1 MEKAYE
7 PKDVEARLYPEW
19 EAAGLFHAEP
29 TPGKPKFSIS
39 IPPPN
44 VTGSLH
50 MGHALNHAVQDTLG
64 RWHKM
69 QGDTVL
75 ILPGMDHAGIAT
87 QTVVSRQI
95 EKEGLTRFDLGREK
109 FVERVW
115 AWKEEYGSRILVQ
128 LKRLG
133 CGYDWSRLR
142 FTMDPEYAE
151 AVAEAFVRFF
161 DAGLIYRGKR
171 MVNWSVGLQTVISDI
186 EVENIE
192 TDGSLWHINYPFAD
206 GSGTVTVATTRPETL
221 LGDTAVAVNPADP
234 RYAGLIGKMLL
245 LPLTNREIPLI
256 ADDYASMEFGTGAVK
271 ITPAHDPNDYEV
283 GLRHNLPQIAVI
295 GFDGKM
301 TEDAGVRYAGQDRFE
316 ARDLIVGDL
325 EAAGV
330 LEKIEPYR
338 HSIPHCD
345 RSKTVIEP
353 LLSEQWFMKMAGT
366 ELIQKATDIVND
378 GAIQFAPNRYAKTY
392 VDWMD
397 GIRDWA
403 LSRQLWWGHRI
414 PIYYKPDG
422 TYVAARNLAEA
433 VDRAGT
439 DQLTQDEDVLDT
451 WFSSAL
457 WPFATLGWPHQTPD
471 LDYFYPTDFLTT
483 AGEILRLWVARMVM
497 TGLEFTGKKPFSD
510 VYIHATV
517 LDKKGR
523 RMSKS
528 LGNGVDPVEMIDK
541 YGADALRFSLLRLA
555 SKGQDIKFSE
565 ERVPESRNF
574 ANKLWNA
581 ARFVLMNMEPTPA
594 RSSLSPPETG
604 RVGDGEKITG
614 MDTDVPLPDFTE
626 FFAEHTNASIAK
638 TLSPPVSGGPLRSK
652 EVGSLPERWI
662 LSRLQRTVQTV
673 NSALGTYDMDD
684 ACGALYEFVWGEY
697 CDWFVELCKPSLQ
710 GEDDSAKDS
719 ARAALYTVLETTLR
733 LLHPIMPF
741 VTEEI
746 WQNLPGKTESIS
758 LAPYPILDEAL
769 IDTEAE
775 AGIGLLIE
783 SITALR
789 GLRAEFTPGGQENE
803 AARAAMLN
811 RKLTVIAVAES
822 AAATA
827 TLRGQLPALVA
838 LARLGEVSVADA
850 VPTNGKYVPA
860 GVSGAAF
867 YVPAGEL
874 LEGLDPAKESAR
886 LEAEIVKLDKELAG
900 VQGRLNNPSFVERA
914 LPEVVEKARADAA
927 DLVQRQTKL
936 EMRRGL
942 LTSTQD

>member
-7 PKDVEARLYPEW
+7 PKDVEARLYPQW

-29 TPGKPKFSIS
+29 TPGKPKFSVC

-69 QGDTVL
+69 LGDTVL
-75 ILPGMDHAGIAT
+75 ILPGVDHGGIST

-95 EKEGLTRFDLGREK
+95 EKDGTTRFDLGREK
-109 FVERVW
+109 FEERVW
-115 AWKEEYGSRILVQ
+115 AWKEEYGERIVLQ

-133 CGYDWSRLR
+133 CAYDWSRQR
-142 FTMDPEYAE
+142 FTMDPAYNE
-151 AVAEAFVRFF
+151 AVTEAFVRFF

-186 EVENIE
+186 EVENID
-192 TDGSLWHINYPFAD
+192 TDGSLWHISYPFAD
-206 GSGTVTVATTRPETL
+206 GSGFVTVATTRPETL
-221 LGDTAVAVNPADP
+221 LGDTAVAVNPADT
-234 RYAGLIGKMLL
+234 RYTDKIGKMLT

-256 ADDYASMEFGTGAVK
+256 ADDYASLEFGTGAVK

-283 GLRHNLPQIAVI
+283 GLRHNLPQITVI
-295 GFDGKM
+295 GFDGKL
-301 TEDAGVRYAGQDRFE
+301 TEDAGVRYAGMDRFE

-325 EAAGV
+325 EDAGA

-338 HSIPHCD
+338 HSVPHCD

-353 LLSEQWFMKMAGT
+353 LLSEQWFMKMAAT
-366 ELIQKATDIVND
+366 EIVQKATEIVRD
-378 GAIQFAPNRYAKTY
+378 GQIEFSPGRYAKTY

-422 TYVAARNLAEA
+422 TSVAARSLAEA
-433 VDRAGT
+433 VERAGT
-439 DQLTQDEDVLDT
+439 DQITQDEDVLDT

-457 WPFATLGWPHQTPD
+457 WPFATLGWPQQTPD

-497 TGLEFTGKKPFSD
+497 TGLEFTGEKPFSD

-528 LGNGVDPVEMIDK
+528 LGNGIDPVEMIDK

-565 ERVPESRNF
+565 DRVPEARNF

-594 RSSLSPPETG
+594 QAPTLPKRE
-604 RVGDGEKITG
+604 GE
-614 MDTDVPLPDFTE
+614 E
-626 FFAEHTNASIAK
+626 FQK
-638 TLSPPVSGGPLRSK
+638 
-652 EVGSLPERWI
+652 SLPERWI
-662 LSRLQRTVQTV
+662 LSRLQRVTQAV
-673 NSALGTYDMDD
+673 NTALASYDMDD
-684 ACGALYEFVWGEY
+684 ACGTLYEFVWGEY

-710 GEDDSAKDS
+710 GEDDLAKAS
-719 ARAALYTVLETTLR
+719 ARETLYTVLEANLR

-746 WQNLPGKTESIS
+746 WQQLPGTTESIS
-758 LAPYPILDEAL
+758 LAPYPIADESLLDP
-769 IDTEAE
+769 EAE
-775 AGIGLLIE
+775 AGIGLLID

-803 AARAAMLN
+803 AARAAMLT
-811 RKLTVIAVAES
+811 RKLSVIAVPENE
-822 AAATA
+822 AAGA
-827 TLRGQLPALVA
+827 TLRAQLPALVA
-838 LARLGEVSVADA
+838 LARLGNTMIVTEAPADGKHVPVGVA
-850 VPTNGKYVPA
+850 
-860 GVSGAAF
+860 GAAF
-867 YVPAGEL
+867 YVPASEL
-874 LEGLDPAKESAR
+874 LDGLDPAKESAR
-886 LEAEIVKLDKELAG
+886 LAAEIAKLDKELAG
-900 VQGRLNNPSFVERA
+900 VRGRLDNPRFVARA

-927 DLVQRQTKL
+927 ELVQRQAKL

-942 LTSTQD
+942 LG

>member
-7 PKDVEARLYPEW
+7 PKDVEARLYPQW

-29 TPGKPKFSIS
+29 TPGKPKFSVC

-44 VTGSLH
+44 ITGSLH
-50 MGHALNHAVQDTLG
+50 MGHALNHSVQDALG
-64 RWHKM
+64 RWHRM
-69 QGDTVL
+69 LGDTVL
-75 ILPGMDHAGIAT
+75 ILPGVDHGGIST
-87 QTVVSRQI
+87 QTVVARQV
-95 EKEGLTRFDLGREK
+95 EREGLTRFDLGREK

-115 AWKEEYGSRILVQ
+115 AWKEDYGDRIVSQ

-133 CGYDWSRLR
+133 CGYDWSRQR
-142 FTMDPEYAE
+142 FTMDPAYDA
-151 AVAEAFVRFF
+151 AVTEAFVRFF
-161 DAGLIYRGKR
+161 DAGLIYRGTR

-186 EVENIE
+186 EVENID
-192 TDGSLWHINYPFAD
+192 TDGSLWHISYPFAD
-206 GSGTVTVATTRPETL
+206 GSGSVTVATTRPETL

-234 RYAGLIGKMLL
+234 RYAGQIGKMLR
-245 LPLTNREIPLI
+245 LPLTDRQIPLI
-256 ADDYASMEFGTGAVK
+256 ADDYASQEFGTGAVK

-283 GLRHNLPQIAVI
+283 GLRHSLPQITVI
-295 GFDGKM
+295 GFDGRL
-301 TEDAGVRYAGQDRFE
+301 TEDAGVRYAGMDRFE

-325 EAAGV
+325 EDAGA
-330 LEKIEPYR
+330 LEKVEPYK
-338 HSIPHCD
+338 HSVPHCD

-353 LLSEQWFMKMAGT
+353 LLSEQWFMRMGGT
-366 ELIQKATDIVND
+366 EIVERATEIVRD
-378 GAIQFAPNRYAKTY
+378 GQIEFSPGRYAKTY

-422 TYVAARNLAEA
+422 SPVAARNWAEA
-433 VDRAGT
+433 VERAGT

-457 WPFATLGWPHQTPD
+457 WPFATLGWPHETPD

-497 TGLEFTGKKPFSD
+497 TGLEFTGEKPFSD

-528 LGNGVDPVEMIDK
+528 LGNGIDPVEMIDK

-565 ERVPESRNF
+565 DRVPEARNF

-581 ARFVLMNMEPTPA
+581 ARFVLLNMADGFDA
-594 RSSLSPPETG
+594 RDWSHVLH
-604 RVGDGEKITG
+604 
-614 MDTDVPLPDFTE
+614 
-626 FFAEHTNASIAK
+626 AE
-638 TLSPPVSGGPLRSK
+638 
-652 EVGSLPERWI
+652 GSLPERWI
-662 LSRLQRTVQTV
+662 LSRLQKTIATV
-673 NSALGTYDMDD
+673 NASLAAYDMDE
-684 ACGALYEFVWGEY
+684 ACSTLYEFVWGEY
-697 CDWFVELCKPSLQ
+697 CDWFVELCKPALQ
-710 GEDDSAKDS
+710 GEDGPAKDA
-719 ARAALYTVLETTLR
+719 ARATLYTALEATLR

-746 WQNLPGKTESIS
+746 WRQLPGTTGSIS
-758 LAPYPILDEAL
+758 LAPYPAVDDALLDPQ
-769 IDTEAE
+769 AE
-775 AGIGLLIE
+775 AGIALLIE

-803 AARAAMLN
+803 AARAAMLT
-811 RKLTVIAVAES
+811 RKLTVVAVPETE
-822 AAATA
+822 AAGA
-827 TLRGQLPALVA
+827 TLRAQLPALVA
-838 LARLGEVSVADA
+838 LARLGVITVAA
-850 VPTNGKYVPA
+850 EAPTEGKYVPV
-860 GVSGAAF
+860 GVIGAAF
-867 YVPAGEL
+867 YVPASEL
-874 LEGLDPAKESAR
+874 LDGLDPAKESAR
-886 LEAEIVKLDKELAG
+886 LAAEITKLDKELAG
-900 VQGRLNNPSFVERA
+900 VRGRLDNPSFVARA

-927 DLVQRQTKL
+927 DLVQRQAKL
-936 EMRRGL
+936 ETRRGL
-942 LTSTQD
+942 LA

>member
-19 EAAGLFHAEP
+19 ENAGLFHAKA

-64 RWHKM
+64 RWHRM

-95 EKEGLTRFDLGREK
+95 EREGLTRFDLGREK

-115 AWKEEYGSRILVQ
+115 AWKEEYGERILVQ

-133 CGYDWSRLR
+133 CAYDWSRLR

-186 EVENIE
+186 EVESIE
-192 TDGSLWHINYPFAD
+192 TDGSLWHINYPFSD
-206 GSGTVTVATTRPETL
+206 GSGVVTVATTRPETL

-234 RYAGLIGKMLL
+234 RYQSQLGKMLR

-256 ADDYASMEFGTGAVK
+256 ADDYASQEFGTGAVK

-283 GLRHNLPQIAVI
+283 GLRHNLPQITVI

-301 TEDAGVRYAGQDRFE
+301 TEDTGVRYAGMDRFE

-325 EAAGV
+325 EAAGT

-366 ELIQKATDIVND
+366 ELVQKATDIVSN
-378 GAIQFAPNRYAKTY
+378 GEIAFSPTRYAKTY

-422 TYVAARNLAEA
+422 SYVAARSLAEA
-433 VDRAGT
+433 VERAGT

-471 LDYFYPTDFLTT
+471 LEYFYPTDFLTT

-523 RMSKS
+523 RMQKS
-528 LGNGVDPVEMIDK
+528 LGNGIDPVEMIDK

-565 ERVPESRNF
+565 ERVPEARNF

-581 ARFVLMNMEPTPA
+581 ARFVLLNMEPTPQQVA
-594 RSSLSPPETG
+594 TLQKRE
-604 RVGDGEKITG
+604 GEE
-614 MDTDVPLPDFTE
+614 VQ
-626 FFAEHTNASIAK
+626 N
-638 TLSPPVSGGPLRSK
+638 TLV
-652 EVGSLPERWI
+652 ERWI
-662 LSRLQRTVQTV
+662 LSRLQRVTQTV
-673 NSALGTYDMDD
+673 NASLASYDMDD
-684 ACGALYEFVWGEY
+684 ACSGLYEFVWGEY

-710 GEDDSAKDS
+710 GEDGPTKDS
-719 ARAALYTVLETTLR
+719 ARATLYTVLETTLR

-746 WQNLPGKTESIS
+746 WQQLPGKTESIS
-758 LAPYPILDEAL
+758 LAPYPAFNESL
-769 IDTEAE
+769 IDAEAE
-775 AGIGLLIE
+775 AGIGLLID

-803 AARAAMLN
+803 AARAAMLT
-811 RKLTVIAVAES
+811 RKLTVVAVPQS
-822 AAATA
+822 AAAGA
-827 TLRGQLPALVA
+827 TLRGQLSALIA
-838 LARLGEVSVADA
+838 LARLGETTVAPEA
-850 VPTNGKYVPA
+850 PTDGKYVSA
-860 GVSGAAF
+860 GVTGAAF
-867 YVPAGEL
+867 YVPANEL

-886 LEAEIVKLDKELAG
+886 LAAEIVKLDKELAG
-900 VQGRLNNPSFVERA
+900 VRGRLDNPSFVARA

-927 DLVQRQTKL
+927 DLVQRQAKL

-942 LTSTQD
+942 LI

>member
-19 EAAGLFHAEP
+19 EDAGLFHAEP
-29 TPGKPKFSIS
+29 TPGKPKYSIC

-50 MGHALNHAVQDTLG
+50 MGHALNHSVQDTLG

-75 ILPGMDHAGIAT
+75 ILPGVDHAGIAT

-95 EKEGLTRFDLGREK
+95 EREGLTRFDLGRDK

-115 AWKEEYGSRILVQ
+115 AWKEEYGDRIVFQ

-133 CGYDWSRLR
+133 CAYDWSRQR
-142 FTMDPEYAE
+142 FTMDPAYAE
-151 AVAEAFVRFF
+151 AVNEAFVRFF

-186 EVENIE
+186 EVENID

-206 GSGTVTVATTRPETL
+206 GSGFVTVATTRPETL

-234 RYAGLIGKMLL
+234 RYADKIGRMLR
-245 LPLTNREIPLI
+245 LPLTDREIPLI
-256 ADDYASMEFGTGAVK
+256 ADDYASQEFGTGAVK

-283 GLRHNLPQIAVI
+283 GLRHNLPQITVI
-295 GFDGKM
+295 GFDGKL
-301 TEDAGVRYAGQDRFE
+301 TADAGVRYAGMDRFE
-316 ARDLIVGDL
+316 ARDLIIGDL
-325 EAAGV
+325 EDAGA

-338 HSIPHCD
+338 HSVPHCD

-366 ELIQKATDIVND
+366 EIVERATEIVRD
-378 GAIQFAPNRYAKTY
+378 GRIEFSPGRYAKTY

-422 TYVAARNLAEA
+422 SFVAARTLAEA
-433 VDRAGT
+433 MERAGT

-457 WPFATLGWPHQTPD
+457 WPFATLGWPEQTPD

-497 TGLEFTGKKPFSD
+497 TGLEFTGEKPFSD

-528 LGNGVDPVEMIDK
+528 LGNGIDPVEMIDK

-565 ERVPESRNF
+565 DRIPEARNF

-581 ARFVLMNMEPTPA
+581 ARFVLLN
-594 RSSLSPPETG
+594 
-604 RVGDGEKITG
+604 
-614 MDTDVPLPDFTE
+614 LPDDFDTQDWSSILH
-626 FFAEHTNASIAK
+626 AEGT
-638 TLSPPVSGGPLRSK
+638 
-652 EVGSLPERWI
+652 LPERWI
-662 LSRLQRTVQTV
+662 LSRLQRVTQFV
-673 NSALGTYDMDD
+673 NDSLGTYDMDD
-684 ACGALYEFVWGEY
+684 ACGTLYEFVWGEY

-710 GEDDSAKDS
+710 GEDGLAKMS

-746 WQNLPGKTESIS
+746 WQQLPDKTESIS
-758 LAPYPILDEAL
+758 LAPYPAADEAL
-769 IDTEAE
+769 LDPEAE
-775 AGIGLLIE
+775 AGVTLLID

-803 AARAAMLN
+803 AARAAMLT
-811 RKLTVIAVAES
+811 RRLTVVAVPASET
-822 AAATA
+822 AGA
-827 TLRGQLPALVA
+827 TLRDQLPALVA
-838 LARLGEVSVADA
+838 LARLGEITIAAEVPAD
-850 VPTNGKYVPA
+850 GKYVPA

-867 YVPAGEL
+867 YVPASEL
-874 LEGLDPAKESAR
+874 LDGLDPAKESAR
-886 LEAEIVKLDKELAG
+886 LAAEIAKLDKELAG
-900 VQGRLNNPSFVERA
+900 VRGRLDNPSFVARA

-927 DLVQRQTKL
+927 DLVQRQAKL
-936 EMRRGL
+936 EMRRRL
-942 LTSTQD
+942 LG

>member
-19 EAAGLFHAEP
+19 ENAGIFHAEP
-29 TPGKPKFSIS
+29 APGRPKYSIC

-44 VTGSLH
+44 ITGSLH

-64 RWHKM
+64 RWHRM
-69 QGDTVL
+69 SGDTVL
-75 ILPGMDHAGIAT
+75 ILPGVDHGGIST
-87 QTVVSRQI
+87 QTVVSRQV

-109 FVERVW
+109 FVERVQ
-115 AWKEEYGSRILVQ
+115 AWKEEYGERIVFQ

-142 FTMDPEYAE
+142 YTMDPPYIE
-151 AVAEAFVRFF
+151 AVVEAFVRFF

-192 TDGSLWHINYPFAD
+192 TDGSLWHISYPFSD
-206 GSGTVTVATTRPETL
+206 GSGSVTVATTRPETL
-221 LGDTAVAVNPADP
+221 LGDTAVAVNPKDT
-234 RYAGLIGKMLL
+234 RYEGLIGKMLR
-245 LPLTNREIPLI
+245 LPLTDREIPLI
-256 ADDYASMEFGTGAVK
+256 ADDYASLEFGTGAVK

-283 GLRHNLPQIAVI
+283 GLRHSLPQITVI
-295 GFDGKM
+295 GFDGKL
-301 TEDAGVRYAGQDRFE
+301 TEEAGVRYAGMDRFE

-338 HSIPHCD
+338 HAVPHCD

-366 ELIQKATDIVND
+366 ELVKNATDIVSD
-378 GAIQFAPNRYAKTY
+378 GQIEFSPGRYAKTY

-422 TYVAARNLAEA
+422 TYVAGRTLAEA
-433 VDRAGT
+433 IERAGT
-439 DQLTQDEDVLDT
+439 SELTQDEDVLDT

-457 WPFATLGWPHQTPD
+457 WPFATMGWPNQTAD

-497 TGLEFTGKKPFSD
+497 TGLEFTGEKPFSD

-523 RMSKS
+523 RMQKS
-528 LGNGVDPVEMIDK
+528 LGNGIDPVEMIDK

-581 ARFVLMNMEPTPA
+581 ARFVLLNMEPTPA
-594 RSSLSPPETG
+594 QAPTLPKREGEELEVEASGKSL
-604 RVGDGEKITG
+604 R
-614 MDTDVPLPDFTE
+614 
-626 FFAEHTNASIAK
+626 
-638 TLSPPVSGGPLRSK
+638 PPVSGGPLRSE

-662 LSRLQRTVQTV
+662 VSRLQKTTATV
-673 NSALGTYDMDD
+673 NASLGSYDMDD
-684 ACGALYEFVWGEY
+684 ACSALYGFVWGEY
-697 CDWFVELCKPSLQ
+697 CDWFVELCKPALQ
-710 GEDDSAKDS
+710 GENGPAKDS
-719 ARAALYTVLETTLR
+719 ARQTLYLVLETTLK

-741 VTEEI
+741 VTDEI
-746 WQNLPGKTESIS
+746 WRQLPGKTESIS
-758 LAPYPILDEAL
+758 LAPYPVYDGLLVDA
-769 IDTEAE
+769 EAE
-775 AGIGLLIE
+775 AAVGLLIE

-803 AARAAMLN
+803 AARAAMLT
-811 RKLTVIAVAES
+811 RKLSVVAVPETDAAKS
-822 AAATA
+822 ALTN
-827 TLRGQLPALVA
+827 QLPALVA
-838 LARLGEVSVADA
+838 LARLGETMVAASAPNDG
-850 VPTNGKYVPA
+850 GKYVPA
-860 GVSGAAF
+860 SVPGATF

-886 LEAEIVKLDKELAG
+886 LATEIAKLDKELAG
-900 VQGRLNNPSFVERA
+900 VNARLNNPSFVERA
-914 LPEVVEKARADAA
+914 LPEVVERTRADAA
-927 DLVQRQTKL
+927 ELVQRQAKL
-936 EMRRGL
+936 AMRQGL
-942 LTSTQD
+942 L

>member
-29 TPGKPKFSIS
+29 TPGKPKFSIT

-50 MGHALNHAVQDTLG
+50 MGHALNHAVQDALG

-75 ILPGMDHAGIAT
+75 ILPGIDHAGIAT

-95 EKEGLTRFDLGREK
+95 EREGLTRFDLGREK

-115 AWKEEYGSRILVQ
+115 AWKEEYGERILVQ

-133 CGYDWSRLR
+133 CAYDWSRLR
-142 FTMDPEYAE
+142 FTMDPAYAE

-186 EVENIE
+186 EVENID

-206 GSGTVTVATTRPETL
+206 GSGFVTVATTRPETL

-234 RYAGLIGKMLL
+234 RYTDKIGKMLR
-245 LPLTNREIPLI
+245 LPLTDREIPLI
-256 ADDYASMEFGTGAVK
+256 ADDYASLEFGTGAVK

-283 GLRHNLPQIAVI
+283 GLRHNLPQMTVI
-295 GFDGKM
+295 GFDGNM
-301 TEDAGVRYAGQDRFE
+301 TADAGVRYANMDRFE

-325 EAAGV
+325 EDAGA

-338 HSIPHCD
+338 HSVPHCD

-353 LLSEQWFMKMAGT
+353 LLSEQWFMKMAVT
-366 ELIQKATDIVND
+366 ELVERATEIVRD
-378 GAIQFAPNRYAKTY
+378 GQIEFSPGRYAKTY

-414 PIYYKPDG
+414 PIYYKADG
-422 TYVAARNLAEA
+422 TYVAARSLAEA
-433 VDRAGT
+433 VERAGT

-457 WPFATLGWPHQTPD
+457 WPFATLGWPRLTPD
-471 LDYFYPTDFLTT
+471 LAYFYPTDFLTT

-497 TGLEFTGKKPFSD
+497 TGLEFTGEKPFSD

-523 RMSKS
+523 RMSKI

-565 ERVPESRNF
+565 DRVPEARNF

-581 ARFVLMNMEPTPA
+581 ARFVLLNMGEEG
-594 RSSLSPPETG
+594 SPPAPNNEG
-604 RVGDGEKITG
+604 VGVEAGEEK
-614 MDTDVPLPDFTE
+614 
-626 FFAEHTNASIAK
+626 
-638 TLSPPVSGGPLRSK
+638 
-652 EVGSLPERWI
+652 SLPERWI
-662 LSRLQRTVQTV
+662 LSRLQRVTQTV
-673 NSALGTYDMDD
+673 NASLASYDMDD
-684 ACGALYEFVWGEY
+684 VCGTLYEFVWGEY

-710 GEDDSAKDS
+710 GADPIAKWHASAT
-719 ARAALYTVLETTLR
+719 LYAVLETTLR

-746 WQNLPGKTESIS
+746 WQQLPGTTGSIS
-758 LAPYPILDEAL
+758 LVSYPVADESLLDPK
-769 IDTEAE
+769 AE
-775 AGIGLLIE
+775 AAISLLIE

-803 AARAAMLN
+803 AARAAMLT
-811 RKLTVIAVAES
+811 RKLTVVAVPTSES
-822 AAATA
+822 AGAI
-827 TLRGQLPALVA
+827 LREQLPALVA
-838 LARLGEVSVADA
+838 LARLGETAVAPA
-850 VPTNGKYVPA
+850 APTDVKYVPV

-867 YVPAGEL
+867 YVPTSEL
-874 LEGLDPAKESAR
+874 LDGLNPAKESAR
-886 LEAEIVKLDKELAG
+886 LAAEIAKLDKELAG
-900 VQGRLNNPSFVERA
+900 VRGRLDNPSFVARA

-927 DLVQRQTKL
+927 DLVQRQAKL

-942 LTSTQD
+942 LG

>member
-64 RWHKM
+64 RWHRM

-115 AWKEEYGSRILVQ
+115 AWKEEYGSRILSQ

-186 EVENIE
+186 EVESIE
-192 TDGSLWHINYPFAD
+192 TDGSLWHINYPFSD
-206 GSGTVTVATTRPETL
+206 GSGCVTVATTRPETL
-221 LGDTAVAVNPADP
+221 LGDAAVAVNPADP
-234 RYAGLIGKMLL
+234 RYAGKIGKMLR

-256 ADDYASMEFGTGAVK
+256 ADDYANLEFGTGAVK
-271 ITPAHDPNDYEV
+271 ITPAHDPNDYEM
-283 GLRHNLPQIAVI
+283 GLRHNLPQLTVI
-295 GFDGKM
+295 GFDGRM
-301 TEDAGVRYAGQDRFE
+301 TAEAGVRYAGLDRFE

-325 EAAGV
+325 EDAGA

-338 HSIPHCD
+338 HAVPHCD

-366 ELIQKATDIVND
+366 ELVKRATDIVSD
-378 GAIQFAPNRYAKTY
+378 GAIEFSPTRYAKTY

-414 PIYYKPDG
+414 PIYYKLDG
-422 TYVAARNLAEA
+422 SYVAARNFAEA
-433 VDRAGT
+433 IQRAGT
-439 DQLTQDEDVLDT
+439 DELTQDEDVLDT

-457 WPFATLGWPHQTPD
+457 WPFATLGWPHKTPD

-497 TGLEFTGKKPFSD
+497 TGLEFTGEKPFSD

-523 RMSKS
+523 RMQKS
-528 LGNGVDPVEMIDK
+528 LGNGIDPVEMIDK

-594 RSSLSPPETG
+594 QAPTLPKREGEEFRTSLSLMPP
-604 RVGDGEKITG
+604 R
-614 MDTDVPLPDFTE
+614 L
-626 FFAEHTNASIAK
+626 
-638 TLSPPVSGGPLRSK
+638 PVSGGPLRSNLLRSK

-662 LSRLQRTVQTV
+662 LSRLQRTIQTV
-673 NSALGTYDMDD
+673 NAALSSYDMDD

-710 GEDDSAKDS
+710 GEDGPAKDS
-719 ARAALYTVLETTLR
+719 ARATLYAVLEATLR

-746 WQNLPGKTESIS
+746 WQQLPGKTESIS
-758 LAPYPILDEAL
+758 VAPYPVVNEAL
-769 IDTEAE
+769 MDAEAE
-775 AGIGLLIE
+775 AGISLLID

-803 AARAAMLN
+803 AARAAMLT
-811 RKLTVIAVAES
+811 RKLTVIAVPVG
-822 AAATA
+822 AAAGA
-827 TLRGQLPALVA
+827 TLREQLPALIA
-838 LARLGEVSVADA
+838 LARLGEVSVAA
-850 VPTNGKYVPA
+850 SAPTDGKYVPA
-860 GVSGAAF
+860 SVSGAAF
-867 YVPAGEL
+867 YVPANEL

-886 LEAEIVKLDKELAG
+886 LAAEIVKLDKELAG
-900 VQGRLNNPSFVERA
+900 VNARLNNPSFVERA

-927 DLVQRQTKL
+927 DLVQRQAKL

-942 LTSTQD
+942 L

>member
-19 EAAGLFHAEP
+19 EAAGIFHAEP
-29 TPGKPKFSIS
+29 TPGKPKYSIS

-64 RWHKM
+64 RWHRM

-75 ILPGMDHAGIAT
+75 ILPGVDHGGIST
-87 QTVVSRQI
+87 QTVVSRQV
-95 EKEGLTRFDLGREK
+95 EKEGITRFDLGREK
-109 FVERVW
+109 FEERVW
-115 AWKEEYGSRILVQ
+115 AWKEEYGDRIVTQ

-142 FTMDPEYAE
+142 FTMDPAYNE

-186 EVENIE
+186 EVENID
-192 TDGSLWHINYPFAD
+192 TDGSLWHINYPFSD
-206 GSGTVTVATTRPETL
+206 GSGFVTVATTRPETL

-234 RYAGLIGKMLL
+234 RYDGKIGKMLR
-245 LPLTNREIPLI
+245 LPLTSREIPLI
-256 ADDYASMEFGTGAVK
+256 ADDYANLEFGTGAVK

-283 GLRHNLPQIAVI
+283 GLRHALPQITVI
-295 GFDGKM
+295 GFDGRL
-301 TEDAGVRYAGQDRFE
+301 TEDAGVRYAGMDRFE

-325 EAAGV
+325 EDAGA

-338 HSIPHCD
+338 HSVPHCD
-345 RSKTVIEP
+345 RSKTVTEP
-353 LLSEQWFMKMAGT
+353 LLSEQWFMQMAGT
-366 ELIQKATDIVND
+366 EIVKNATQIVSN
-378 GAIQFAPNRYAKTY
+378 GEIKFSPTRYAKTY
-392 VDWMD
+392 IDWMD

-422 TYVAARNLAEA
+422 SHVAARTLAEA
-433 VDRAGT
+433 VERAGT
-439 DQLTQDEDVLDT
+439 DELTQDEDVLDT

-457 WPFATLGWPHQTPD
+457 WPFATLGWPKQTAD
-471 LDYFYPTDFLTT
+471 LDSFYPTDFLTT

-497 TGLEFTGKKPFSD
+497 TGLEFTGEKPFSD

-528 LGNGVDPVEMIDK
+528 LGNGIDPVEMIDK

-565 ERVPESRNF
+565 DRVPEARNF
-574 ANKLWNA
+574 GNKLWNA
-581 ARFVLMNMEPTPA
+581 ARFVLLNLGEDGPPA
-594 RSSLSPPETG
+594 PILGSGTEQNSTERNG
-604 RVGDGEKITG
+604 AVI
-614 MDTDVPLPDFTE
+614 VPAP
-626 FFAEHTNASIAK
+626 APQNW
-638 TLSPPVSGGPLRSK
+638 GG
-652 EVGSLPERWI
+652 GASLPERWI
-662 LSRLQRTVQTV
+662 LSRLQRTIATV
-673 NSALGTYDMDD
+673 NASLATYDMDE
-684 ACGALYEFVWGEY
+684 ACSALYGFVWGEY
-697 CDWFVELCKPSLQ
+697 CDWFVELCKPALQ
-710 GEDDSAKDS
+710 GEDGSAKDA
-719 ARAALYTVLETTLR
+719 ARAMLYAVLEAVIR

-746 WQNLPGKTESIS
+746 WQQLPGKTESIS
-758 LAPYPILDEAL
+758 LAPYPILETAFIDE
-769 IDTEAE
+769 EAE
-775 AGIGLLIE
+775 AAVGLLIN

-803 AARAAMLN
+803 AARAAMLT
-811 RKLTVIAVAES
+811 RKLSVVAVPETDAAMS
-822 AAATA
+822 ALTS
-827 TLRGQLPALVA
+827 QLPALVA
-838 LARLGEVSVADA
+838 LARLGETQVAA
-850 VPTNGKYVPA
+850 EAPTESKYVPA
-860 GVSGAAF
+860 SVPGAAF
-867 YVPAGEL
+867 YVPASEL
-874 LEGLDPAKESAR
+874 LDGLDPAKESAR
-886 LEAEIVKLDKELAG
+886 LASEITKLDKELAG
-900 VQGRLNNPSFVERA
+900 VNARLNNPSFVERA
-914 LPEVVEKARADAA
+914 LPEVVERTRADAA
-927 DLVQRQTKL
+927 ELVQRQAKL
-936 EMRRGL
+936 AMRREL
-942 LTSTQD
+942 LG

>member
-29 TPGKPKFSIS
+29 TPGKPKFSIC

-50 MGHALNHAVQDTLG
+50 MGHALNHAVQDALG
-64 RWHKM
+64 RWHRM
-69 QGDTVL
+69 LGDTVL
-75 ILPGMDHAGIAT
+75 ILPGIDHAGIAT

-115 AWKEEYGSRILVQ
+115 AWKEEYGERILMQ

-133 CGYDWSRLR
+133 CAYDWSRLR
-142 FTMDPEYAE
+142 FTMDPAYAE

-161 DAGLIYRGKR
+161 DAGLIYRGTR

-186 EVENIE
+186 EVENID

-206 GSGTVTVATTRPETL
+206 GSGFVTVATTRPETL
-221 LGDTAVAVNPADP
+221 LGDTAVAVNPADT
-234 RYAGLIGKMLL
+234 RYLDKIGKMLR

-256 ADDYASMEFGTGAVK
+256 ADDYASLEFGTGAVK

-283 GLRHNLPQIAVI
+283 GLRHSLPQITVI

-301 TEDAGVRYAGQDRFE
+301 TDDAGVRYAGLDRFE

-325 EAAGV
+325 KDAGA

-338 HSIPHCD
+338 HSVPHCD

-366 ELIQKATDIVND
+366 GLVERATDIVRD
-378 GAIQFAPNRYAKTY
+378 GQIEFSPGRYAKTY

-422 TYVAARNLAEA
+422 SYVAARSFAEA
-433 VDRAGT
+433 IERAGT
-439 DQLTQDEDVLDT
+439 DELTQDEDVLDT

-457 WPFATLGWPHQTPD
+457 WPFATLGWPRLTPD
-471 LDYFYPTDFLTT
+471 LAYFYPTDFLTT

-497 TGLEFTGKKPFSD
+497 TGLEFTGEKPFSD

-523 RMSKS
+523 RMSKI
-528 LGNGVDPVEMIDK
+528 LGNGIDPVEMIDK

-565 ERVPESRNF
+565 DRVPEARNF

-581 ARFVLMNMEPTPA
+581 ARFVLLNLEPHPA
-594 RSSLSPPETG
+594 AS
-604 RVGDGEKITG
+604 GDPLLKKGEG
-614 MDTDVPLPDFTE
+614 EELQ
-626 FFAEHTNASIAK
+626 K
-638 TLSPPVSGGPLRSK
+638 TLA
-652 EVGSLPERWI
+652 ERWI
-662 LSRLQRTVQTV
+662 LSRLQRVTQTV
-673 NSALGTYDMDD
+673 NNSLASYDMDD
-684 ACGALYEFVWGEY
+684 ACGTLYEFVWGEY
-697 CDWFVELCKPSLQ
+697 CDWFVELCKPALQ
-710 GEDDSAKDS
+710 GEDGLAKNS
-719 ARAALYTVLETTLR
+719 ARATLYTVLDTTLR

-746 WQNLPGKTESIS
+746 WQQLPGTTESIS
-758 LAPYPILDEAL
+758 LAPYPVADASLLDP
-769 IDTEAE
+769 EAE
-775 AGIGLLIE
+775 AAISLLID

-803 AARAAMLN
+803 AARAAMLT
-811 RKLTVIAVAES
+811 RKLTVVAVPDSETAG
-822 AAATA
+822 A
-827 TLRGQLPALVA
+827 TLRAQLPALVA
-838 LARLGEVSVADA
+838 LARLGATTVAA
-850 VPTNGKYVPA
+850 ETPTGGKYVPV
-860 GVSGAAF
+860 GVTGAAF
-867 YVPAGEL
+867 YVPASEL
-874 LEGLDPAKESAR
+874 LDGLDPAKESVR
-886 LEAEIVKLDKELAG
+886 LAAEIVKLDKELAG
-900 VQGRLNNPSFVERA
+900 VRGRLDNPSFVARA
-914 LPEVVEKARADAA
+914 LPEVVEKAQADAA
-927 DLVQRQTKL
+927 ELVQRQAKL

-942 LTSTQD
+942 LS

>member
-29 TPGKPKFSIS
+29 TPGKPRFSIC

-50 MGHALNHAVQDTLG
+50 MGHALNHSVQDTLG

-69 QGDTVL
+69 LGDTVL
-75 ILPGMDHAGIAT
+75 ILPGVDHAGIAT

-95 EKEGLTRFDLGREK
+95 EREGLTRFDLGRQK
-109 FVERVW
+109 FEERVW
-115 AWKEEYGSRILVQ
+115 AWKEEYGDRIVSQ
-128 LKRLG
+128 MKRLG
-133 CGYDWSRLR
+133 CAYDWSRLR
-142 FTMDPEYAE
+142 FTMDPAYAD

-186 EVENIE
+186 EVESID
-192 TDGSLWHINYPFAD
+192 TDGSLWHIIYPFSD
-206 GSGTVTVATTRPETL
+206 GSGFVTVATTRPETL

-234 RYAGLIGKMLL
+234 RYDGKIGKMLR
-245 LPLTNREIPLI
+245 LPLTDREIPLI
-256 ADDYASMEFGTGAVK
+256 ADDYASQEFGTGAVK

-283 GLRHNLPQIAVI
+283 GLRHSLPQITVI
-295 GFDGKM
+295 GFDGKL
-301 TEDAGVRYAGQDRFE
+301 TTDAGVRYAGMDRFE

-325 EAAGV
+325 EDAGA

-338 HSIPHCD
+338 HSVPHCD

-366 ELIQKATDIVND
+366 EIVQKATEIVRD
-378 GAIQFAPNRYAKTY
+378 GQIEFSPGRYAKTY

-422 TYVAARNLAEA
+422 TSIAARSLAEA
-433 VDRAGT
+433 VERAGT

-457 WPFATLGWPHQTPD
+457 WPFATLGWPRLTPD

-497 TGLEFTGKKPFSD
+497 MGLEFTGEKPFSD

-523 RMSKS
+523 KMSKI
-528 LGNGVDPVEMIDK
+528 LGNVIDPVEMIDK

-555 SKGQDIKFSE
+555 SKGQDIKFRE
-565 ERVPESRNF
+565 DRVPEARNF

-581 ARFVLMNMEPTPA
+581 ARFVLLN
-594 RSSLSPPETG
+594 
-604 RVGDGEKITG
+604 
-614 MDTDVPLPDFTE
+614 LPDGFDTRDWSHVLH
-626 FFAEHTNASIAK
+626 AE
-638 TLSPPVSGGPLRSK
+638 
-652 EVGSLPERWI
+652 GSLPERWI
-662 LSRLQRTVQTV
+662 LSRLQRVTQTV
-673 NSALGTYDMDD
+673 NASLASYDMDD
-684 ACGALYEFVWGEY
+684 ACGTLYEFVWGEY
-697 CDWFVELCKPSLQ
+697 CDWFVELCKPELQ
-710 GEDDSAKDS
+710 GADPIAKWYASAT
-719 ARAALYTVLETTLR
+719 LYTVLEATLR

-746 WQNLPGKTESIS
+746 WQQLPSKTGSIS
-758 LAPYPILDEAL
+758 LAPYSVADEVLLDP
-769 IDTEAE
+769 EAE
-775 AGIGLLIE
+775 AAITLLID

-803 AARAAMLN
+803 TARAAMLT
-811 RKLTVIAVAES
+811 RKLTVVAVPDSEVPG
-822 AAATA
+822 A
-827 TLRGQLPALVA
+827 TLRDQLPALAA
-838 LARLGEVSVADA
+838 LARLGEITIAADA
-850 VPTNGKYVPA
+850 PAGGKYVPA
-860 GVSGAAF
+860 GVTGAAF
-867 YVPAGEL
+867 YVPASEL
-874 LEGLDPAKESAR
+874 LDGLDPAKESAR
-886 LEAEIVKLDKELAG
+886 LAAEIAKLDKELAG
-900 VQGRLNNPSFVERA
+900 VRGRLDNPSFVARA

-927 DLVQRQTKL
+927 DLVQRQAKL

-942 LTSTQD
+942 LG

>member
-19 EAAGLFHAEP
+19 EAAGIFHAEP
-29 TPGKPKFSIS
+29 TPGKPKYSIA

-64 RWHKM
+64 RWRRM
-69 QGDTVL
+69 MGDTVL
-75 ILPGMDHAGIAT
+75 ILPGVDHGGIST
-87 QTVVSRQI
+87 QTVVSRQV

-109 FVERVW
+109 FEERVW
-115 AWKEEYGSRILVQ
+115 AWKEEYGDRIVFQ

-142 FTMDPEYAE
+142 FTMDPAYNE

-186 EVENIE
+186 EVESID
-192 TDGSLWHINYPFAD
+192 TGGSLWHINYPFTD
-206 GSGTVTVATTRPETL
+206 GSGFVTVATTRPETL

-234 RYAGLIGKMLL
+234 RYTDKIGKMLR

-256 ADDYASMEFGTGAVK
+256 ADDYANLEFGTGAVK

-283 GLRHNLPQIAVI
+283 GLRHDLPQITVI
-295 GFDGKM
+295 GFDGRL
-301 TEDAGVRYAGQDRFE
+301 TEDAGVRYAGMDRFE

-325 EAAGV
+325 EAAGAM
-330 LEKIEPYR
+330 EKIEPYR
-338 HSIPHCD
+338 HSVPHCD

-366 ELIQKATDIVND
+366 EIVKRATEIVAD
-378 GAIQFAPNRYAKTY
+378 GQIEFSPARYAKTY

-403 LSRQLWWGHRI
+403 LSRQLWWGHRL

-422 TYVAARNLAEA
+422 TYVAARTLAEA
-433 VDRAGT
+433 VERAGT
-439 DQLTQDEDVLDT
+439 DQLVQDEDVLDT
-451 WFSSAL
+451 WFSAAL
-457 WPFATLGWPHQTPD
+457 WPFATLGWPKQTAD
-471 LDYFYPTDFLTT
+471 LNYFYPTDFLTT

-497 TGLEFTGKKPFSD
+497 TGLEFTGEKPFSD

-517 LDKKGR
+517 LDKKGH

-528 LGNGVDPVEMIDK
+528 LGNGIDPVEMIDK

-565 ERVPESRNF
+565 ERIPEARNF
-574 ANKLWNA
+574 GNKLWNA
-581 ARFVLMNMEPTPA
+581 ARFVLLNMEPNQAPTLPK
-594 RSSLSPPETG
+594 RE
-604 RVGDGEKITG
+604 GEEIEQR
-614 MDTDVPLPDFTE
+614 DWSHVLH
-626 FFAEHTNASIAK
+626 AEGT
-638 TLSPPVSGGPLRSK
+638 
-652 EVGSLPERWI
+652 LPERWI
-662 LSRLQRTVQTV
+662 LSRLQKTIATV
-673 NSALGTYDMDD
+673 NASLATYDMDE
-684 ACGALYEFVWGEY
+684 ACKALYEFVWGEY

-710 GEDDSAKDS
+710 GEDGAAKNS
-719 ARAALYTVLETTLR
+719 ARFTLYTVLETTLK

-746 WQNLPGKTESIS
+746 WRQLPGKTESIS
-758 LAPYPILDEAL
+758 LAPYPVHDEAL
-769 IDTEAE
+769 VDTEAE
-775 AGIGLLIE
+775 AAVGLLIE

-803 AARAAMLN
+803 AARAAMLT
-811 RKLTVIAVAES
+811 RKLTVVAVPENETAG
-822 AAATA
+822 A
-827 TLRGQLPALVA
+827 TLRAQLPALVA
-838 LARLGEVSVADA
+838 LARLGDTA
-850 VPTNGKYVPA
+850 VTTETPTDGKYVPA

-867 YVPAGEL
+867 YVPASEL
-874 LEGLDPAKESAR
+874 LDGLDPVKESAR
-886 LEAEIVKLDKELAG
+886 LALEITKLEKELAG
-900 VQGRLNNPSFVERA
+900 VNGRLNNPSFVEKA
-914 LPEVVEKARADAA
+914 LPEVVEKTRADAA
-927 DLVQRQTKL
+927 ELVQRQAKL
-936 EMRRGL
+936 QMRQGL
-942 LTSTQD
+942 L

>member
-1 MEKAYE
+1 MMEKAYE

-19 EAAGLFHAEP
+19 EAAGIFRAEP
-29 TPGKPKFSIS
+29 TPGKPKYSIA

-64 RWHKM
+64 RWRRM
-69 QGDTVL
+69 SGDTVL
-75 ILPGMDHAGIAT
+75 ILPGVDHGGIST

-95 EKEGLTRFDLGREK
+95 EQEGLTRFDLGREK
-109 FVERVW
+109 FEERVW
-115 AWKEEYGSRILVQ
+115 AWKEEYGERIVVQ

-133 CGYDWSRLR
+133 CGYDWSRQR
-142 FTMDPEYAE
+142 FTMDPGYNE

-186 EVENIE
+186 EVENID
-192 TDGSLWHINYPFAD
+192 TDGSLWHINYPFSD
-206 GSGTVTVATTRPETL
+206 GSGSVTVATTRPETL
-221 LGDTAVAVNPADP
+221 LGDTAVAVNPSDP
-234 RYAGLIGKMLL
+234 RYDGKLGKMLR
-245 LPLTNREIPLI
+245 LPLTEREIPLI
-256 ADDYASMEFGTGAVK
+256 ADDYANLEFGTGAVK

-283 GLRHNLPQIAVI
+283 GLRHSLPQITVI
-295 GFDGKM
+295 GFDGRL
-301 TEDAGVRYAGQDRFE
+301 TEDAGVRYAGMDRFE

-325 EAAGV
+325 EAAGA

-338 HSIPHCD
+338 HSVPHCD

-353 LLSEQWFMKMAGT
+353 LLSEQWFMRMAGT
-366 ELIQKATDIVND
+366 EIVQRATDIVRD
-378 GAIQFAPNRYAKTY
+378 GQIEFSPGRYAKTY

-422 TYVAARNLAEA
+422 SYVAARSFAEA
-433 VDRAGT
+433 VERAGT
-439 DQLTQDEDVLDT
+439 NELTQDEDVLDT

-457 WPFATLGWPHQTPD
+457 WPFATLGWPKQTPD
-471 LDYFYPTDFLTT
+471 LEYFYPTDFLTT

-497 TGLEFTGKKPFSD
+497 TGLEFTGEKPFSD

-528 LGNGVDPVEMIDK
+528 LGNGIDPVEMIDK

-565 ERVPESRNF
+565 ERVPEARNF

-581 ARFVLMNMEPTPA
+581 ARFVLLN
-594 RSSLSPPETG
+594 
-604 RVGDGEKITG
+604 
-614 MDTDVPLPDFTE
+614 LPDDFDPRDWSHVLH
-626 FFAEHTNASIAK
+626 AEGT
-638 TLSPPVSGGPLRSK
+638 
-652 EVGSLPERWI
+652 LPERWI
-662 LSRLQRTVQTV
+662 LSRLQKTLATV
-673 NSALGTYDMDD
+673 NASLATYDMDE
-684 ACGALYEFVWGEY
+684 ACKALYEFVWGEY

-710 GEDDSAKDS
+710 GEDGPAKDS
-719 ARAALYTVLETTLR
+719 ARATLYAVLETTLR

-741 VTEEI
+741 VTDEI
-746 WQNLPGKTESIS
+746 WRQLPGKSESIS
-758 LAPYPILDEAL
+758 LVPYPAHDEAL
-769 IDTEAE
+769 VDAEAE
-775 AGIGLLIE
+775 AAVGLLLE

-803 AARAAMLN
+803 AARAAMLT
-811 RKLTVIAVAES
+811 RKLTVVAVAETD
-822 AAATA
+822 AAAS
-827 TLRGQLPALVA
+827 ALTNQISALIA
-838 LARLGEVSVADA
+838 LARLGETTVAA
-850 VPTNGKYVPA
+850 SAPTDSKYVPTSVP
-860 GVSGAAF
+860 GVAF
-867 YVPAGEL
+867 YVPASEL

-886 LEAEIVKLDKELAG
+886 LALEIAKLDKELAG
-900 VQGRLNNPSFVERA
+900 VNARLNNPSFVERA
-914 LPEVVEKARADAA
+914 LPEVVERTRADAA
-927 DLVQRQTKL
+927 ELVQRQAKL
-936 EMRRGL
+936 AMRRGL
-942 LTSTQD
+942 LG

>member
-7 PKDVEARLYPEW
+7 PKDVEARLYPKW
-19 EAAGLFHAEP
+19 EEAGLFHAEP
-29 TPGKPKFSIS
+29 TPGKPKFSIA

-64 RWHKM
+64 RWHRM

-75 ILPGMDHAGIAT
+75 ILPGIDHAGIAT

-95 EKEGLTRFDLGREK
+95 EREGLTRFDLGREK

-115 AWKEEYGSRILVQ
+115 AWKEEYGERILVQ

-133 CGYDWSRLR
+133 CAYDWSRLR
-142 FTMDPEYAE
+142 FTMDPAYAQ
-151 AVAEAFVRFF
+151 AVNEAFVRFF

-186 EVENIE
+186 EVENID
-192 TDGSLWHINYPFAD
+192 TDGSLWHLKYPFSD
-206 GSGTVTVATTRPETL
+206 GSGFVTVATTRPETL
-221 LGDTAVAVNPADP
+221 LGDTAVAVNPNDP
-234 RYAGLIGKMLL
+234 RYSDKIGKMLK

-256 ADDYASMEFGTGAVK
+256 ADDYANLEFGTGAVK

-283 GLRHNLPQIAVI
+283 GLRHNLPQITVI

-301 TEDAGVRYAGQDRFE
+301 TEDAGVRYMGMDRFE

-325 EAAGV
+325 EDAGA

-366 ELIQKATDIVND
+366 ELVKRATDIVAD
-378 GAIQFAPNRYAKTY
+378 GQIEFSPGRYAKTY

-422 TYVAARNLAEA
+422 TYVAARTFAEA
-433 VDRAGT
+433 VERAGT

-457 WPFATLGWPHQTPD
+457 WPFATLGWPQQTPD

-497 TGLEFTGKKPFSD
+497 TGLEFTGEKPFAD

-528 LGNGVDPVEMIDK
+528 LGNGIDPVEMIDK

-565 ERVPESRNF
+565 DRVPEARNF

-581 ARFVLMNMEPTPA
+581 ARFVLLN
-594 RSSLSPPETG
+594 
-604 RVGDGEKITG
+604 
-614 MDTDVPLPDFTE
+614 LPDNFE
-626 FFAEHTNASIAK
+626 ARDWSEVLKAEGT
-638 TLSPPVSGGPLRSK
+638 
-652 EVGSLPERWI
+652 LPERWI
-662 LSRLQRTVQTV
+662 LSRLQRVTQIV
-673 NSALGTYDMDD
+673 NTSLASYDMDD
-684 ACGALYEFVWGEY
+684 ACSTLYEFVWGEY
-697 CDWFVELCKPSLQ
+697 CDWFVELCKPALQ
-710 GEDDSAKDS
+710 GSDPIAKWHASAT
-719 ARAALYTVLETTLR
+719 LYTVLETTLC
-733 LLHPIMPF
+733 LLHPVMPF

-746 WQNLPGKTESIS
+746 WQQLPGKTESIS
-758 LAPYPILDEAL
+758 LSPYPTADEAL
-769 IDTEAE
+769 IDAEAE
-775 AGIGLLIE
+775 AAITLLID

-803 AARAAMLN
+803 AARAAMLT
-811 RKLTVIAVAES
+811 RKLTVVSVPETETAG
-822 AAATA
+822 A
-827 TLRGQLPALVA
+827 TLRAQLPALVA
-838 LARLGEVSVADA
+838 LARLGATTVASA
-850 VPTNGKYVPA
+850 APAEGKYVPV
-860 GVSGAAF
+860 GVTGAAF
-867 YVPAGEL
+867 YVPASEL
-874 LEGLDPAKESAR
+874 LAGLDPAKESAR
-886 LEAEIVKLDKELAG
+886 LAAEIAKLDKELAG
-900 VQGRLNNPSFVERA
+900 VRGRLDNPSFVARA

-927 DLVQRQTKL
+927 DLVQRQAKL
-936 EMRRGL
+936 ETRRSL
-942 LTSTQD
+942 LG

>member
-29 TPGKPKFSIS
+29 TPGKPKFSIA

-64 RWHKM
+64 RWHRM
-69 QGDTVL
+69 SGDTVL
-75 ILPGMDHAGIAT
+75 ILPGVDHGGIST

-95 EKEGLTRFDLGREK
+95 ESEGLTRFDLGREK
-109 FVERVW
+109 FEERVW
-115 AWKEEYGSRILVQ
+115 AWKEEYGERIVLQ

-133 CGYDWSRLR
+133 CGYDWSRQR
-142 FTMDPEYAE
+142 FTMDPAYNE
-151 AVAEAFVRFF
+151 AVTEAFVRFF
-161 DAGLIYRGKR
+161 DAGLIYRGTR

-186 EVENIE
+186 EVESVE

-206 GSGTVTVATTRPETL
+206 GSGFVTVATTRPETL
-221 LGDTAVAVNPADP
+221 LGDAAVAVNPADP
-234 RYAGLIGKMLL
+234 RYEGKIGKMLR
-245 LPLTNREIPLI
+245 LPLTNREIPLL
-256 ADDYASMEFGTGAVK
+256 ADDYASLEFGTGAVK

-283 GLRHNLPQIAVI
+283 GLRHDLPQMTVI
-295 GFDGKM
+295 GFDGRM
-301 TEDAGVRYAGQDRFE
+301 TEEAGVRYAGLDRFE

-325 EAAGV
+325 EDAGA

-338 HSIPHCD
+338 HAVPHCD

-353 LLSEQWFMKMAGT
+353 LLSEQWFMQMAGT
-366 ELIQKATDIVND
+366 EIVKRATDIVAD
-378 GAIQFAPNRYAKTY
+378 GQIEFSPTRYAKTY

-422 TYVAARNLAEA
+422 SYVAARTLAEA
-433 VDRAGT
+433 VERAGT
-439 DQLTQDEDVLDT
+439 DKLTQDEDVLDT

-457 WPFATLGWPHQTPD
+457 WPFATLGWPQQTPD

-497 TGLEFTGKKPFSD
+497 TGLEFTGEKPFSD

-528 LGNGVDPVEMIDK
+528 LGNGIDPVEMIDK

-565 ERVPESRNF
+565 DRVPEARNF

-581 ARFVLMNMEPTPA
+581 ARFVLLNMGEGVPPA
-594 RSSLSPPETG
+594 PNNGGAREKGKKPVGELLAAPSSPSSAPPLLG
-604 RVGDGEKITG
+604 
-614 MDTDVPLPDFTE
+614 
-626 FFAEHTNASIAK
+626 A
-638 TLSPPVSGGPLRSK
+638 GGT
-652 EVGSLPERWI
+652 SLPERWI
-662 LSRLQRTVQTV
+662 LSRLQNTIATV
-673 NSALGTYDMDD
+673 NAALASYDMDD
-684 ACGALYEFVWGEY
+684 ACSTLYEFVWGEY

-710 GEDDSAKDS
+710 GEDGPAKDA
-719 ARAALYTVLETTLR
+719 ARATLYTVLETTLR
-733 LLHPIMPF
+733 LLHPMMPF

-746 WQNLPGKTESIS
+746 WQQLPGTAESIS
-758 LAPYPILDEAL
+758 LAPYPVYDAAL
-769 IDTEAE
+769 ADPEAE
-775 AGIGLLIE
+775 AAVGLLID

-803 AARAAMLN
+803 AARAAMLT
-811 RKLTVIAVAES
+811 RKLTVIAVPETETAD
-822 AAATA
+822 AA
-827 TLRGQLPALVA
+827 LRAQLPALVA
-838 LARLGEVSVADA
+838 LARLGATRVA
-850 VPTNGKYVPA
+850 PA
-860 GVSGAAF
+860 CA
-867 YVPAGEL
+867 
-874 LEGLDPAKESAR
+874 
-886 LEAEIVKLDKELAG
+886 
-900 VQGRLNNPSFVERA
+900 
-914 LPEVVEKARADAA
+914 
-927 DLVQRQTKL
+927 
-936 EMRRGL
+936 
-942 LTSTQD
+942 